1 MVPKPGKPSAI
12 NDLHYKY
19 HILMNGFYNKI
30 FVMQS
35 EVDVINDVKTEH
47 IKLQVTWRSVVT
59 TETLQTYVKHISVI
73 KDYNQFLQE
82 TYKMCKNII
91 KDAKPFGES
100 PYWEVLRNL

>member
-1 MVPKPGKPSAI
+1 MVPKPEKPSAI

-35 EVDVINDVKTEH
+35 EVYVINDVNTEH
-47 IKLQVTWRSVVT
+47 IELQVTWRSVT

-73 KDYNQFLQE
+73 KDYNQLLQE
-82 TYKMCKNII
+82 TYEMCKNII
-91 KDAKPFGES
+91 KDAKTFGEA